1 MKVGTVSPKRKN
13 NKILLC
19 INKKPKLPTSTDSTV
34 LNANS
39 REELRSSFSL
49 HKFQLKETLSA
60 YNVERLSE
68 FKFLSSL
75 SAT

>member
-1 MKVGTVSPKRKN
+1 MHQQKTQ
-13 NKILLC
+13 
-19 INKKPKLPTSTDSTV
+19 KLPTSTDSSYWMPIQGKNWDRVAVTISV
-34 LNANS
+34 LHD
-39 REELRSSFSL
+39 FGL